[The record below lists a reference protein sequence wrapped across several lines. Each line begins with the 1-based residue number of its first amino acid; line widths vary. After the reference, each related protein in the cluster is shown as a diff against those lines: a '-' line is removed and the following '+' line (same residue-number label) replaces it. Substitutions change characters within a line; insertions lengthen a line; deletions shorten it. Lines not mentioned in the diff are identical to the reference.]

1 MIKELLMAIEERL
14 KEVKELAYIDADWGQ
29 GDKQQPAVKFPA
41 VLLAMNREDVDEHLG
56 IRSFVEIY
64 ELSVKLLMLTL
75 NRDDRYEVYDLV
87 DRIKT
92 TLHSKH
98 IDGYFATYK
107 GCQMYSR
114 EDGVKECV
122 MNFAVTVGAMKQER
136 VQLVQFDVK
145 R

>member
-1 MIKELLMAIEERL
+1 MIKELLMAVEERL
-14 KEVKELAYIDADWGQ
+14 KEVKELAYIDVDWGQ
-29 GDKQQPAVKFPA
+29 GDKQLPAVKFPA
-41 VLLAMNREDVDEHLG
+41 VLLGMNREDVDEHLG
-56 IRSFVEIY
+56 VRSYVGKY

-75 NRDDRYEVYDLV
+75 NREERYEVYDLV

-98 IDGYFATYK
+98 IDGYFATYE

-122 MNFAVTVGAMKQER
+122 MNFGVTVGTMKKEKGK
-136 VQLVQFDVK
+136 LVQFEV
-145 R
+145 RQ

>member
-14 KEVKELAYIDADWGQ
+14 KEVKELEYVDVDWGQ
-29 GDKQQPAVKFPA
+29 GDKQPPAVKFPA

-56 IRSFVEIY
+56 VRSFVGKY

-75 NRDDRYEVYDLV
+75 NREDRCEVYDLV
-87 DRIKT
+87 DKIKI

-98 IDGYFATYK
+98 IDGYFATYV

-114 EDGVKECV
+114 EDGLKECV
-122 MNFAVTVGAMKQER
+122 MNFSVTVGTMKQESGR
-136 VQLVQFDVK
+136 LVQFEV

>member
-1 MIKELLMAIEERL
+1 MIKEVLMAVEDRL

-29 GDKQQPAVKFPA
+29 GDKQPPAVKFPA
-41 VLLAMNREDVDEHLG
+41 VLLGMNREDVDEHLG
-56 IRSFVEIY
+56 LRSFVGKY

-92 TLHSKH
+92 VLHSKH
-98 IDGYFATYK
+98 IDGYFVTYE

-122 MNFAVTVGAMKQER
+122 MNFTVTVGAMKQER
-136 VQLVQFDVK
+136 GQLVQFKVK
-145 R
+145 G

>member
-1 MIKELLMAIEERL
+1 MIKELLMAVEERL
-14 KEVKELAYIDADWGQ
+14 KEIKELAYVDADWGQ

-56 IRSFVEIY
+56 VRSFVGKY

-75 NRDDRYEVYDLV
+75 NKENRYEVYDLI
-87 DRIKT
+87 DKIKT
-92 TLHSKH
+92 HLHSKH
-98 IDGYFATYK
+98 TDGYFATYE

-122 MNFAVTVGAMKQER
+122 MNFTVTVGTMKQEKGK
-136 VQLVQFDVK
+136 LVQFEVK
-145 R
+145 G

>member
-29 GDKQQPAVKFPA
+29 GDKQPPAVKFPA

-56 IRSFVEIY
+56 IRSFVGKY

-75 NRDDRYEVYDLV
+75 NREDRYEVYDLV

-98 IDGYFATYK
+98 IDGCFATYV
-107 GCQMYSR
+107 GRQMYSR
-114 EDGVKECV
+114 EDGLKECV
-122 MNFAVTVGAMKQER
+122 MNFNVTIGTMKQER
-136 VQLVQFDVK
+136 GKLVQFEVK
-145 R
+145 G

>member
-14 KEVKELAYIDADWGQ
+14 KEVKKLAYIDADWGQ
-29 GDKQQPAVKFPA
+29 GDKQPPAVKFPA
-41 VLLAMNREDVDEHLG
+41 VLLGMNREDVDEHLG
-56 IRSFVEIY
+56 VRSFVGKY

-75 NRDDRYEVYDLV
+75 NREDRYEVYDLV

-98 IDGYFATYK
+98 IDGYFATYV

-122 MNFAVTVGAMKQER
+122 MNFSVTIGAIKQER
-136 VQLVQFDVK
+136 GQFVQFEVK
-145 R
+145 G

>member
-1 MIKELLMAIEERL
+1 MIKELLMAVEERL
-14 KEVKELAYIDADWGQ
+14 KEVEELAYIDADWGQ
-29 GDKQQPAVKFPA
+29 GDKQPPAVKFPA

-56 IRSFVEIY
+56 LRSFVGKS

-92 TLHSKH
+92 ALHSKH
-98 IDGYFATYK
+98 IDGYFATYE

-114 EDGVKECV
+114 EDGVKDCV
-122 MNFAVTVGAMKQER
+122 MNFEITMITIKREEGRM
-136 VQLVQFDVK
+136 VQFEV

>member
-1 MIKELLMAIEERL
+1 MIKEVLMAVEDRL

-29 GDKQQPAVKFPA
+29 GDKQPPAVKFPA
-41 VLLAMNREDVDEHLG
+41 VLLAMNREDVDEYLG
-56 IRSFVEIY
+56 VRSFVGKH

-75 NRDDRYEVYDLV
+75 NREDRYEVYDLV
-87 DRIKT
+87 DQIKT

-98 IDGYFATYK
+98 IDGYFATYE

-122 MNFAVTVGAMKQER
+122 MNFTVTVGTMKQER
-136 VQLVQFDVK
+136 GQLVQFKVEG
-145 R
+145 

>member
-29 GDKQQPAVKFPA
+29 GDKQQPAVKFPT
-41 VLLAMNREDVDEHLG
+41 VLLAINREDVDEHLG
-56 IRSFVEIY
+56 VRSFVGKY

-75 NRDDRYEVYDLV
+75 NKENRYEVYDFI
-87 DRIKT
+87 DKIKT

-98 IDGYFATYK
+98 IDGYFATYE

-122 MNFAVTVGAMKQER
+122 MNFTVTVGTMKQER
-136 VQLVQFDVK
+136 GRLVKFEVK
-145 R
+145 G

>member
-1 MIKELLMAIEERL
+1 MIKELLMAVEERL
-14 KEVKELAYIDADWGQ
+14 KEVEELAYIDADWGQ
-29 GDKQQPAVKFPA
+29 GDKQPPAVKFPA

-56 IRSFVEIY
+56 LRSFVGKS

-92 TLHSKH
+92 ALHSKH
-98 IDGYFATYK
+98 IDGYFATYE

-122 MNFAVTVGAMKQER
+122 MNFEITMSTIKREEGRM
-136 VQLVQFDVK
+136 VQFEV